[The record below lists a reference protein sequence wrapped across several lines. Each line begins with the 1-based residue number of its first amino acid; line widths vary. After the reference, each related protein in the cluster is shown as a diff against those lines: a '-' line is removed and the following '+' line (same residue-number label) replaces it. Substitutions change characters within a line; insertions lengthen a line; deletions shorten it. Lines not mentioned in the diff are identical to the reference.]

1 MSMGLLSPSPPPW
14 HPAPPELKAAV
25 SQLQDVWPS
34 KLPNL
39 ALGYSIRNTGATHGN
54 VPLVVGFS
62 QPDEVRECVSVWWEL
77 QRGVG
82 NDDRKKVEDEFRVK
96 LENMGFLD
104 WSWASP

>member
-1 MSMGLLSPSPPPW
+1 MGLLTPSPPPW

-25 SQLQDVWPS
+25 SGLHDVWPS

-39 ALGYSIRNTGATHGN
+39 ALGYAIRNTVSTYGN

-62 QPDEVRECVSVWWEL
+62 QPDEVRESVNIWWEL
-77 QRGVG
+77 QRGLG
-82 NDDRKKVEDEFRVK
+82 DEDRRKAENEV
-96 LENMGFLD
+96 LEKIRATGFLD